1 MKQRRYKIT
10 AAVALGALALGGWF
24 LYSVNAAQGQGALA
38 QAPLNDQI
46 QVEPA
51 FIMAVDDSNSMTFER
66 IFPGGDG
73 RMQWNSENSSFFN
86 NDGTFLSIGAG
97 CQTGGNHPDCYLY
110 LFPHNGYNDSYSPG
124 RAIPPLDAFGFARS
138 HVYNASYF
146 NPAITYDPWMNAD
159 GSLWPAASRT
169 AARADPRDSSYGSS
183 FSDAYDVVYDLTSN
197 RSNTGETFR
206 LVNGMNIPNL
216 AGTGVQYRRDNQ
228 WRTAARSIDST
239 TDYAFDYF
247 PATYYLPAAE
257 AAPEGYRSADANRPV
272 IAGACGPGCDLR
284 RYQIKEENYES
295 IADYDA
301 AIQNFANW
309 FQYHR
314 SRLLAMVGAMTHSMQ
329 DVNNMRVGYFTINSG
344 ARRVGNTAVYD
355 SYSDVV
361 MRDVSTERLELYGDL
376 VRLQA
381 GALALGFAGGTP
393 NRSAVAHLG
402 EQFTRSGAN
411 APIVYSCQRNGGML
425 FTDGFTNSGN
435 GPTDIGNID
444 GGLGAPFADGFED
457 TIADIAARYYLD
469 IADGGLAP
477 LRSGGSFSAGQ
488 VPVPSGCDADDP
500 DIRLNCQRN
509 LHMNFYGVTL
519 GARGAIFDVN
529 QAATEDPFTNFPNW
543 NAAGNPRDSDGGPT
557 IDEIWHATIN
567 TRGEFINARTPA
579 DITDAMRRVL
589 SSVSAGASPSGT
601 IALTG
606 ERVQSG
612 SSSLYVVPSYE
623 VKADG
628 TDWSSTL
635 AAFKVE
641 VNENNEVVDTQV
653 WEASNRLPSA
663 SSRANT
669 VWFGR
674 ADGVERFSPTNA
686 NITWESLLSN
696 SAMAIGT
703 ASEAQALGASLT
715 QAIDYLLGDTSLEV
729 RNPGGM
735 LRTRTTR
742 LGDIVNSTPVVSAPD
757 DDYGYRSLP
766 APYGNSY
773 QTFLDSKEDSR
784 NVMVY
789 VGANDGMLHAF
800 DSGMQADGTMVDT
813 TTNGREAFA
822 YIPEAVM
829 GHMGNLLFPQ
839 LEEGVNQKFRHR
851 YYVDGPIAVSD
862 VYAGGSWGTAL
873 VGTAGAGG
881 RSVFSLDV
889 TDPSSFGASDRH
901 WEINDGSGNERV
913 RDNIGHVLGRPLIVP
928 VKTRAGS
935 VSWKAVFG
943 NGYASADNKAVLFL
957 VDVDD
962 PSNIHMIEA
971 VESPATNPPGHMNN
985 GLGNI
990 IAVDRWGGAN
1000 LDSGLRDGF
1009 VDTVYGADQR
1019 GALWKFDLRDI
1030 SMNGVSV
1037 TQVQTPLFV
1046 TQTYSENGQ
1055 TYRQPIIGGLTAVA
1069 TSGGRPMI
1077 FFGSGSFSFVGD
1089 AADTSMQ
1096 SLYGVLDRE
1105 NGLTVPVSALQPR
1118 AITATIGGARSIATG
1133 PSALGNS
1140 GWYIDLPKGERFVG
1154 YPRILSGVVLMPTYA
1169 PDMTSGDGCS
1179 TSGLNWLFGLDARSG
1194 APAMSD
1200 VSFGSPDGDTQA
1212 DGVGA
1217 IALDTGGTAPVR
1229 NVEAMVESLHAGLP
1243 EPECDPSD
1251 PACVINPPPEPD
1263 EKCWMRAMVSGAPP
1277 MFRPY
1282 LCGRL
1287 SWRQIQ

>member
-10 AAVALGALALGGWF
+10 AAIALGAMVFGGWF

-73 RMQWNSENSSFFN
+73 RMQWNSSNSSFFN
-86 NDGTFLSIGAG
+86 DDGTFYDIGGA
-97 CQTGGNHPDCYLY
+97 CQYQSGGRTYNRPDCYLY
-110 LFPHNGYNDSYSPG
+110 LFPHSGYNTSYSPAL
-124 RAIPPLDAFGFARS
+124 AIPPLDGFGFARS
-138 HVYNASYF
+138 HEYNASYY
-146 NPAITYDPWMNAD
+146 NPGRTYEPWKNAD
-159 GSLWPAASRT
+159 GTLWDNADIR
-169 AARADPRDSSYGSS
+169 AARADPRSPAEYGSS
-183 FSDAYDVVYDLTSN
+183 FFGLYNVTYDLTRN
-197 RSNTGETFR
+197 RAQSSEQFAV
-206 LVNGMNIPNL
+206 LNGMTIPSNASVYGCTRTSWGSCQAWGWVTGPRNVTSNQSL
-216 AGTGVQYRRDNQ
+216 AFR
-228 WRTAARSIDST
+228 
-239 TDYAFDYF
+239 YF
-247 PATYYLPAAE
+247 PATFYLPADDP
-257 AAPEGYRSADANRPV
+257 APTGYKTGDAFRPLV
-272 IAGACGPGCDLR
+272 NNACGPGCNMR
-284 RYQIKEENYES
+284 RYEIRDNNYINS
-295 IADYDA
+295 ADYEK

-314 SRLLAMVGAMTHSMQ
+314 SRLLGMVGAMTHSMYE
-329 DVNNMRVGYFTINSG
+329 VNNMRVGYFTINN
-344 ARRVGNTAVYD
+344 RVNVD
-355 SYSDVV
+355 
-361 MRDVSTERLELYGDL
+361 MRDVATQRADLYESFFS
-376 VRLQA
+376 LQA
-381 GALALGFAGGTP
+381 GGLVGAGGGTP
-393 NRSAVAHLG
+393 SRDAVHHLG
-402 EQFTRSGAN
+402 EQFRRSGDN
-411 APIVYSCQRNGGML
+411 APIAYSCQRNGGML

-477 LRSGGSFSAGQ
+477 LRSGGRFSAGQ
-488 VPVPSGCDADDP
+488 VPVPTGCDADDP

-635 AAFKVE
+635 AAFRVE
-641 VNENNEVVDTQV
+641 VNDDNEVVEIEA

-663 SSRANT
+663 ASRS
-669 VWFGR
+669 VWYGR

-703 ASEAQALGASLT
+703 ASEAQGLGASLT

-729 RNPGGM
+729 RNPEGV

-773 QTFLDSKEDSR
+773 GEFLTDKEDAG

-800 DSGMQADGTMVDT
+800 DSGMRADGTMPGAASSH
-813 TTNGREAFA
+813 GRETFA

-839 LEEGVNQKFRHR
+839 LEEGTNQKFQHR

-862 VYAGGSWGTAL
+862 VYADGDWGTAL
-873 VGTAGAGG
+873 VGTTGAGG

-889 TDPSSFGASDRH
+889 TDPSSFNASSRH
-901 WEINDGSGNERV
+901 WEINDRSGNATV
-913 RDNIGHVLGRPLIVP
+913 RANIGHVLGRPLIVP
-928 VKTRAGS
+928 VRNRAGT

-943 NGYASADNKAVLFL
+943 NGYASTGNKAVLFL

-971 VESPATNPPGHMNN
+971 VESSATNPPGHMNN

-990 IAVDRWGGAN
+990 IAVDRWGGPN
-1000 LDSGLRDGF
+1000 LNGGLRDGF

-1030 SMNGVSV
+1030 PMSGVNVS
-1037 TQVQTPLFV
+1037 QVQVPLFV
-1046 TQTYSENGQ
+1046 TQTYEEDGQ

-1089 AADTSMQ
+1089 AADISMQ

-1105 NGLTVPVSALQPR
+1105 NGLTVPVSALQQR
-1118 AITATIGGARSIATG
+1118 AITATIGGARSITTG

-1140 GWYIDLPKGERFVG
+1140 GWYIDLPGGERFVG

-1179 TSGLNWLFGLDARSG
+1179 TSGLNWLFGMDARSG

-1200 VSFGSPDGDTQA
+1200 ISFGSPGGETQA

-1229 NVEAMVESLHAGLP
+1229 NVEAMVESLYGGLP

-1251 PACVINPPPEPD
+1251 PACIENAPPEPD
-1263 EKCWMRAMVSGAPP
+1263 ERCWMRAMVSGAPP